1 MLEQQIEQDLKAA
14 LLGGDKLKVDT
25 LRGLKSALLYVK
37 VEKGK
42 RDSGLDNDEEIAV
55 LTRESKK
62 RQESADLYLK
72 GNSEEKA
79 NKELAEKDIIDRYL
93 PAQISEDE
101 VRKLVDNTV
110 NKLGI
115 TDISG
120 MGKVISSVKQQTA
133 GVADGSIIAKL
144 VKERLS
150 Q

>member
-14 LLGGDKLKVDT
+14 LLDGDKLKVDT

-42 RDSGLDNDEEIAV
+42 RDSGLDNEEEIAV